1 MRLRRPFSTDKT
13 HLLVEIRNAFA
24 AGLIVVLP
32 VIVTVWVIVFLFKM
46 VDGVLGGIIY
56 PIIGKRIWGLGF
68 VVTVATLIGIG
79 FLTKNIVGHSILRYF
94 ENLFARVPLVKNIY
108 TSSKQIVNAITL
120 SSSAS
125 SFKKVVLVEYPRRG
139 MFTVGFLTRDE
150 PTLLSSSNRVIT
162 EGLISVF
169 LPTSPNPTS
178 GYFVMLPR
186 EDVRILDMNVE
197 DGVKLIMSAGIVVP
211 GSAEAL
217 PAGEGT
223 PPSAVAPEDGTAAV
237 SRGEPP
243 AAS

>member
-1 MRLRRPFSTDKT
+1 MAKDKKR
-13 HLLVEIRNAFA
+13 LLVEVRNAFA

-56 PIIGKRIWGLGF
+56 PLIGRQIWGLGF
-68 VVTVATLIGIG
+68 IVTVLSLIGIG
-79 FLTKNIVGHSILRYF
+79 FLTKNIVGKSILRYF
-94 ENLFARVPLVKNIY
+94 EDLFARVPLVKNIY

-125 SFKKVVLVEYPRRG
+125 SFKKVVLVEYPRRE

-150 PTLLSSSNRVIT
+150 PTPLSSSGQIIT

-186 EDVRILDMNVE
+186 NDVRILDMTVE

-211 GSAEAL
+211 DDATPL
-217 PAGEGT
+217 EGGGKRA
-223 PPSAVAPEDGTAAV
+223 AVDGDGTA
-237 SRGEPP
+237 RRLPG
-243 AAS
+243 